1 MLPPV
6 MPMRTVAF
14 VLALLGGGLWGLPAA
29 QAQTAPSA
37 ADTSVAPSRRTAI
50 TRAVKQ
56 VSPSV
61 VTVNVEETQRV
72 RDPRFAPYDDAYVRY
87 FLRQSPYR
95 EERVQG
101 TGSGFV
107 VSPDGVVVTNEHVV
121 GTAGEIEVL
130 FPDGRSMPATRVGSD
145 EATDLAVLKVEP
157 TEALP
162 YVQFDTSSAP
172 IVGEWVIAF
181 GNPFGLFEATQ
192 PSVSVGVVSATGRDL
207 RAEGDGRLY
216 RDMIQTDAA
225 VNQGNSGGPL
235 VNAEGQVIG
244 VNTAIYSD
252 TGGSIGLG
260 FAVPAARA
268 ARIVS
273 ELRERGAVDRSYYTG
288 LATVSVTSR
297 IARALDL
304 PRNDGVLVHDFD
316 DDSPAAEAGLQLY
329 DVIVEVEGTPVRS
342 RADYIARLYD
352 FRPGDTIRLRVLRDG
367 SPTTVPL
374 RIGRRE

>member
-107 VSPDGVVVTNEHVV
+107 VSPDGYVVTNEHVV

-216 RDMIQTDAA
+216 RDMIQTAAA

>member
-1 MLPPV
+1 
-6 MPMRTVAF
+6 MRTVAF

>member
-1 MLPPV
+1 
-6 MPMRTVAF
+6 MRTVAF

-29 QAQTAPSA
+29 QAQAAPSA

-107 VSPDGVVVTNEHVV
+107 VSPDGYVVTNEHVV

>member
-1 MLPPV
+1 
-6 MPMRTVAF
+6 MRLLLF
-14 VLALLGGGLWGLPAA
+14 VLVLVGAGLLGAPEGRA
-29 QAQTAPSA
+29 QNAPRA
-37 ADTSVAPSRRTAI
+37 PVAESRQTAI
-50 TRAVKQ
+50 TRAVEA
-56 VSPSV
+56 VSPAV
-61 VTVNVEETQRV
+61 VTVNVEETRRV

-107 VSPDGVVVTNEHVV
+107 VSPDGYVVTNEHVI
-121 GTAGEIEVL
+121 GAADEIEVL

-157 TEALP
+157 EEALP
-162 YVQFDTSSAP
+162 YVQFDTVSTP

-181 GNPFGLFEATQ
+181 GNPFGLFEAGQ

-207 RAEGDGRLY
+207 RPESDGRLY

-225 VNQGNSGGPL
+225 INQGNSGGPL
-235 VNAEGQVIG
+235 VNAEGSVVG
-244 VNTAIYSD
+244 VNTALYSD

-260 FAVPAARA
+260 FAVPAQRA
-268 ARIVS
+268 ARIVV

-288 LATVSVTSR
+288 LATVSVTPR

-304 PRNDGVLVHDFD
+304 PRTDGVLVHDFD
-316 DDSPAAEAGLQLY
+316 YDSPAAEAGLRLY
-329 DVIVEVEGTPVRS
+329 DVIVAVEGTPVRS
-342 RADYIARLYD
+342 REDYIARLYD

-367 SPTTVPL
+367 APTTVAL